1 MVAKQIFLAA
11 LSLLSRTS
19 AAAGSFDVTVEQV
32 AWDDTTYTLTS
43 SRPYPGADQ
52 AWLPQSNGWV
62 IKPKPEHAPC
72 PVARSTNPATIMQV
86 HRTGAG
92 QPWTV
97 LRG

>member
-1 MVAKQIFLAA
+1 MVAKQVFLAA
-11 LSLLSRTS
+11 LWLLSHSS
-19 AAAGSFDVTVEQV
+19 AAAGSFGVTVEQV

-43 SRPYPGADQ
+43 SRPYPGAYQ

-62 IKPKPEHAPC
+62 KLELEHAPC
-72 PVARSTNPATIMQV
+72 PVARNTNAATNMQV

-92 QPWTV
+92 QSWSV